1 MPCSPGYADAS
12 KAIRAG
18 LTEKRLST
26 ERVSIR
32 QAAARS
38 TELLPADTA
47 TISKGANMKTRKKLV
62 LSVAALAMVAVLG
75 TGVAWAA
82 GVTLPFSGDGN
93 TINGCYSSGGALKV
107 LTPSATTCPTGY
119 TPIQWNQTGPQG
131 PVGPQGPAGPQ
142 GPQGDTGSAGPAG
155 PAGTSD
161 MWAVSNSGFRTVL
174 NDTSGQVFESFT
186 LPPGNYVLSGEATFT
201 DADRD
206 FSASLQLVVNG
217 GPLAVGTGTGSQTES
232 SCFFSF
238 DFGSTCRG
246 PVTVPVTLG
255 VALGNGGIIS
265 LQANTR
271 QAGVEISW
279 TSLTAEQFTN
289 IHP

>member
-1 MPCSPGYADAS
+1 
-12 KAIRAG
+12 
-18 LTEKRLST
+18 
-26 ERVSIR
+26 
-32 QAAARS
+32 
-38 TELLPADTA
+38 
-47 TISKGANMKTRKKLV
+47 MKIRKKLV
-62 LSVAALAMVAVLG
+62 LSAAALAAATMLG

-107 LTPSATTCPTGY
+107 LTPSAPTCPSGY
-119 TPIQWNQTGPQG
+119 TPIHWNQT
-131 PVGPQGPAGPQ
+131 GPQGPAGPQ
-142 GPQGDTGSAGPAG
+142 GSQGDTGPAGPPG

-161 MWAVSNSGFRTVL
+161 MWAVSNSGFRTVF
-174 NDTSGQVFESFT
+174 NDTSGQVFENFT

-217 GPLAVGTGTGSQTES
+217 GTITAGTGTGSQTES
-232 SCFFSF
+232 NCFFSS
-238 DFGSTCRG
+238 DLGATCRG
-246 PVTVPVTLG
+246 PVTVPIQVG
-255 VALGNGGIIS
+255 VALGAGGTVS

-271 QAGVEISW
+271 EAGVLISW